1 MADARFADLLLQKGL
16 VTRDKIEWAKQEA
29 QTTGLFLEEVLEKLG
44 VSQAQILDTKSKVT
58 GIPSKS
64 LDGARVHFDVLKY
77 VPEDSARTYKFA
89 PLGVKEGV
97 LEVGIIDPSDLDAR
111 EALQFIASR
120 VNMPF
125 RVYLI
130 SIPD

>member
-77 VPEDSARTYKFA
+77 VPEDSAR
-89 PLGVKEGV
+89 
-97 LEVGIIDPSDLDAR
+97 DAR
-111 EALQFIASR
+111 RSPAPRGYLESLR
-120 VNMPF
+120 VVICSAIVRKAARSSVPF
-125 RVYLI
+125 
-130 SIPD
+130 SG